1 MTAAA
6 LSIDIISDIVCPW
19 CYIGKRRLEGA
30 LKLYREMHPQAPE
43 PEVRWWPFQLN
54 PEMPAEG
61 VDRSTYLEG
70 KFGTARVSD
79 IYARVSGVGK
89 ELDIP
94 FAFDKM
100 VRQPNTLAAHS
111 IVAQAGL
118 LGVQDAMVEAL
129 FHAYFIEGQDLT
141 QTEVLVRI
149 ATGAGLSDADAR
161 ADSARGQA
169 CSRAGRGGR
178 ALLHLQSAHRRLW
191 RAARGDAVAGH
202 GARAGGAGQRPLMP
216 DCGLGRPRKLYQ

>member
-6 LSIDIISDIVCPW
+6 LSIDIISDVVCPW

-30 LKLYREMHPQAPE
+30 LKLYRELHPQAPA

-54 PEMPAEG
+54 PEMPLEG
-61 VDRSTYLEG
+61 VDRSAYLER
-70 KFGTARVSD
+70 KFGTASVSD

-89 ELDIP
+89 EVGIP

-141 QTEVLVRI
+141 QIEVLVRI
-149 ATGAGLSDADAR
+149 ATGAGVSEADAR
-161 ADSARGQA
+161 ECLEGAEMREQAAHEDKRARELGVEGVPFFIFNRRIAVSGAQPEEMLLQA
-169 CSRAGRGGR
+169 MER
-178 ALLHLQSAHRRLW
+178 ALEEPATVQ
-191 RAARGDAVAGH
+191 
-202 GARAGGAGQRPLMP
+202 
-216 DCGLGRPRKLYQ
+216 